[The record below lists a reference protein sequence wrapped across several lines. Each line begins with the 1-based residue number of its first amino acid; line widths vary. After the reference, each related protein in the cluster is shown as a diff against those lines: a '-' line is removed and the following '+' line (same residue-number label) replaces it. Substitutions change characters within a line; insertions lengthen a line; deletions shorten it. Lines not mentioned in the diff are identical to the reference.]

1 MEVEIVWLVRHFI
14 LIYHWVKLQDIVAH
28 SHNSSFKGQ
37 WAHSLTWDLFHWGLL
52 WTVKL
57 MVHILQT
64 LWDRTAVI
72 YSNSQLTTLS
82 NFIHLEDQL
91 AAHSRSHSNHIET
104 QDRLYKARLISKMLQ
119 LCQSPYLLRL
129 IRFLNITNL
138 QTKWTAWR

>member
-1 MEVEIVWLVRHFI
+1 MEVEIVWLDRHFI
-14 LIYHWVKLQDIVAH
+14 RISHLVKLQDIVAH
-28 SHNSSFKGQ
+28 LHSSSFKGQ
-37 WAHSLTWDLFHWGLL
+37 WVQFLTWGLFHWELH
-52 WTVKL
+52 WTARL
-57 MVHILQT
+57 MVRILRT
-64 LWDRTAVI
+64 LWGRTAVI

-104 QDRLYKARLISKMLQ
+104 QDRLHKARLISKMPQ